1 MTMDPYELDDVD
13 EASRESFPASD
24 PPSFTPLHAGA
35 PVHESA
41 PRRERADWARRV
53 AIVQG
58 VWNVATGVWPILH
71 LRSFEAVSGRKRD
84 KWLVKTT
91 GALVACIGLELLR
104 SSRAKPAR
112 VLGLTTAAS
121 LAAIELFYA
130 RRGRISK
137 LYFADAALELAAVG
151 AWALSRWPMKAPR
164 STFQT

>member
-1 MTMDPYELDDVD
+1 MTMDSYDVD

-35 PVHESA
+35 PVHQKA
-41 PRRERADWARRV
+41 PQREPANWARRV
-53 AIVQG
+53 AIAQG

-71 LRSFEAVSGRKRD
+71 LRSFEAVSGRKRGKRD

-91 GALVACIGLELLR
+91 GALIACIGLELLR
-104 SSRAKPAR
+104 SSRTKPAR

-121 LAAIELFYA
+121 LAAIEIFYA
-130 RRGRISK
+130 GRGRIAK
-137 LYFADAALELAAVG
+137 IYFADAALELALAG
-151 AWALSRWPMKAPR
+151 AWALSRMPMNAPR